1 MPNTPFFN
9 YQNPFNEN
17 YQNSLTLNAYL
28 DIENRLKILEK
39 KVKDLENNINMLQKS
54 KNNQSFEYQTSMNMM

>member
-17 YQNSLTLNAYL
+17 YQNNLTLNAYL
-28 DIENRLKILEK
+28 DIENRIKILEK
-39 KVKDLENNINMLQKS
+39 KVQDLENSINMLQKN